1 MNLGIALPILENI
14 NVDDQLKLAILAE
27 ELGYRS
33 VWASD
38 HVIIPKE
45 WEGRF
50 ADIFPDPFIMLTA
63 ISENTKKIKI
73 GTSAAILPYRNPIII
88 AKMLSTL
95 DHLSNG
101 RVTCTVAIGWME
113 EEFKILNVPFE
124 QRLPRTLEYIKL
136 IKELWNN
143 HPSSFKGEYY
153 SFENVSFYPKPKQ
166 KKLPIWMGGTSDE
179 VIKRAVEFA
188 DGWQPIWFTPNQL
201 KEKMNFVKEYA
212 ATKNINVDRFDIS
225 LRNRI
230 LISDKKEDNPNNFII
245 GQKNEVF
252 DHILAYKDLGISEVV
267 LDFLSPE
274 IDETMKTME
283 ILSKELIPNL

>member
-27 ELGYRS
+27 ELGYKS

-63 ISENTKKIKI
+63 ISENTKTIKI

-95 DHLSNG
+95 DHVSNG

-188 DGWQPIWFTPNQL
+188 DGWQPIWFTPDQL

-212 ATKNINVDRFDIS
+212 ATKNIYVDRF
-225 LRNRI
+225 
-230 LISDKKEDNPNNFII
+230 
-245 GQKNEVF
+245 
-252 DHILAYKDLGISEVV
+252 A
-267 LDFLSPE
+267 
-274 IDETMKTME
+274 
-283 ILSKELIPNL
+283 